1 MDGIF
6 KSWRGKV
13 AMGTLC
19 ASLFLMGAWIKSAV
33 DHVVL
38 RGSVLKQPYIVP
50 LSGNIG
56 VFCHEN
62 SIEWSGFRPEVKWQ
76 LTGLYSDLRMTMSPA
91 QVVPQPVEPALPGE
105 IAIGPVNDEAIVA
118 ASHVETA
125 AEVPVSDT
133 LIQTAA
139 TSPGAEIKPLESTS
153 VDNAGEPLTSYAV
166 FSDEPYYV
174 SDEPGTILTEWQC
187 CGLRFD
193 RCVNIDSSR
202 ETVIL
207 IPHWVLIVPLMLI
220 TAGLLFAKC
229 RDSAQAGTPA
239 ELPPAPAIPGNHAT
253 AAKGLLSG
261 WRGKLGIA
269 SLVLSLLLT
278 GGWIRSRSIADQ
290 WSLLPF
296 PRTLLSVF
304 SAKEGLCVQRVV
316 LEEDYDSCSNFRYR
330 TLTGRRYDQL
340 KVRPLGHEL
349 TLPAPPM
356 ELAAAT
362 VELPSGI
369 PPVTPTADPSSP
381 APLPPP
387 VTAGVPYTDSVH
399 SDFFDQSLEWGG
411 VYMSHGSCGTSLAIP
426 YGFFVIPLFLWSA
439 LLLAWPR
446 LMRVARQIAIG
457 PGRSGR
463 NAIPVSSPVSP

>member
-13 AMGTLC
+13 AMGMLC
-19 ASLFLMGAWIKSAV
+19 ASLFLIGAWIKSAV

-56 VFCHEN
+56 VFCQEN

-76 LTGLYSDLRMTMSPA
+76 LTGLYSDLRITMSPA
-91 QVVPQPVEPALPGE
+91 QVVPRPVDPALPGE
-105 IAIGPVNDEAIVA
+105 MAIGPANDEAIVA
-118 ASHVETA
+118 ASHVEA
-125 AEVPVSDT
+125 AAAVPVDDT

-139 TSPGAEIKPLESTS
+139 
-153 VDNAGEPLTSYAV
+153 EPLTSYAV
-166 FSDEPYYV
+166 ISDEPYYV
-174 SDEPGTILTEWQC
+174 SDEPGTMLTEWQC
-187 CGLRFD
+187 CGLRFV

-202 ETVIL
+202 ETAIL
-207 IPHWVLIVPLMLI
+207 IPHWILIVPLMLI
-220 TAGLLFAKC
+220 TAGLLFAKR
-229 RDSAQAGTPA
+229 RDGAQAATRA
-239 ELPPAPAIPGNHAT
+239 ELPLAPAIPGNHAT
-253 AAKGLLSG
+253 APKSLLSG

-269 SLVLSLLLT
+269 LLVLSLLLT

-304 SAKEGLCVQRVV
+304 SAKEGLCVQRGV
-316 LEEDYDSCSNFRYR
+316 LEEDYESCSNFRYR

-340 KVRPLGHEL
+340 MVRPLGHEL
-349 TLPAPPM
+349 TLPAPPID
-356 ELAAAT
+356 LAPAT
-362 VELPSGI
+362 VELPAST
-369 PPVTPTADPSSP
+369 PTVAPTADPSSP

-399 SDFFDQSLEWGG
+399 SNFFDQSLEWGG
-411 VYMSHGSCGTSLAIP
+411 VYISHGSCGTSLAIP
-426 YGFFVIPLFLWSA
+426 YGFFVIPLFLGSL

-446 LMRVARQIAIG
+446 LMRVARRIAIG
-457 PGRSGR
+457 PGRSGK
-463 NAIPVSSPVSP
+463 NAIPVSFPVSP